1 MCVCPRPSIQS
12 DNNLE
17 RGSSI
22 SSVRNATSANL
33 LPVDSFIYRSYRAA
47 VTYAK
52 PRRRSI
58 SVASCRKNGNWQIGR
73 IAASQSTSQPRGLL
87 AGNRLRPG
95 GASFYQQIPDES
107 SPITKR
113 YAPRFFFV
121 SLKSA
126 GTMAWFCSFDLSTGS
141 AASVARVF
149 AKIPKARRAVLA
161 RVMHGDQ

>member
-1 MCVCPRPSIQS
+1 M
-12 DNNLE
+12 
-17 RGSSI
+17 
-22 SSVRNATSANL
+22 
-33 LPVDSFIYRSYRAA
+33 
-47 VTYAK
+47 TYAK

-161 RVMHGDQ
+161 RVMHGDQWPWRPGRGGKRTGDAAWKYSTGGERRGRWTRAVRVPEIRRTGH